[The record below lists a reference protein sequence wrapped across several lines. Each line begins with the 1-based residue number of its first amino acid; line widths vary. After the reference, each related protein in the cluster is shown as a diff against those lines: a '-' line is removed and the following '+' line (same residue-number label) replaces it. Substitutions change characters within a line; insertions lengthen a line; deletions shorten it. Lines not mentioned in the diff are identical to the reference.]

1 MTRDS
6 KSSQLL
12 LFPLV
17 NGLLILRPGESAFV
31 DCELRPDVHPSET
44 LSEGTGSALLL
55 VQSAEST
62 PLILHPAMIFPGER
76 IGVRL
81 SNPSRYVCV
90 IASDEADISKRL
102 GHGIFRSSA
111 VIPTNRPI
119 ARAVPI
125 ALRGEKGECAS

>member
-1 MTRDS
+1 MTKDS

-12 LFPLV
+12 FPLV
-17 NGLLILRPGESAFV
+17 NSLLILRPGESAFV
-31 DCELRPDVHPSET
+31 DCELRPDVHPSGKPG
-44 LSEGTGSALLL
+44 EGTGSAPLLI
-55 VQSAEST
+55 QSAEST
-62 PLILHPAMIFPGER
+62 PLILHPAIIFPGER